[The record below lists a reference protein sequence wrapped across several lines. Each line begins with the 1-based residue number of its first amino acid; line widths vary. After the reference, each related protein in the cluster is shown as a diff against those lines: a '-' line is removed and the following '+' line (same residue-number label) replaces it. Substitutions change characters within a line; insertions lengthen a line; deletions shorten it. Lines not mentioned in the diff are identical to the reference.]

1 MKITVLSGG
10 QVGMCIGGQGSL
22 LGFLCDISSKVRADG
37 PVTGLV
43 R

>member
-1 MKITVLSGG
+1 MKITVLAGG
-10 QVGMCIGGQGSL
+10 QVGVRMGGQGSL

-37 PVTGLV
+37 SVTGLV